1 MPWYYAGPEEKP
13 VGPVS
18 TDELHARRRNGLLGS
33 QTYIIEWNEEVGAVD
48 GWKFY
53 SEVFPVVPAM
63 APLPP
68 PPPPPVSGPA
78 GPHGPPP
85 APGLS
90 AAPHAHYPPPSPG
103 ASQPHPLFPSAG
115 HAPVPAAATFP
126 HPASP
131 HGHYP
136 ARRTNSWCAWGFGLG
151 ITGFVLSFACIGILI
166 AVPALFVSLIGFAK
180 VQSHR
185 EQSGRGLA
193 VAGAVLSL
201 LAIVISLGLGAWLLP
216 PILKNHEWSVTEQ
229 SSTNS
234 E

>member
-1 MPWYYAGPEEKP
+1 
-13 VGPVS
+13 
-18 TDELHARRRNGLLGS
+18 
-33 QTYIIEWNEEVGAVD
+33 
-48 GWKFY
+48 
-53 SEVFPVVPAM
+53 M

-68 PPPPPVSGPA
+68 APPAIPAPVPTA
-78 GPHGPPP
+78 PQVPPP
-85 APGLS
+85 APGFS
-90 AAPHAHYPPPSPG
+90 AGPHGHYPSSPA

-115 HAPVPAAATFP
+115 HAPLPAATPAFP
-126 HPASP
+126 HAASP

-136 ARRTNSWCAWGFGLG
+136 ARKTNSWCAWGFGLG

-166 AVPALFVSLIGFAK
+166 AVPALLVCVIGFAK
-180 VQSHR
+180 VQSRR

-201 LAIVISLGLGAWLLP
+201 LAIFISLGLGSWLIP

-234 E
+234 Q

>member
-18 TDELHARRRNGLLGS
+18 TEELHARRRNGLLGS

-53 SEVFPVVPAM
+53 SEIFPVVPPM

-68 PPPPPVSGPA
+68 PPLPTPNPA

-85 APGLS
+85 VPGHS
-90 AAPHAHYPPPSPG
+90 AAPHAFYPPPSP
-103 ASQPHPLFPSAG
+103 AISQPHPLFPSAG
-115 HAPVPAAATFP
+115 HAPVPVATTFP
-126 HPASP
+126 HAAAP

-136 ARRTNSWCAWGFGLG
+136 PRKTNAWCAWGFGLG
-151 ITGFVLSFACIGILI
+151 ITAFILSFGCIGILV
-166 AVPALFVSLIGFAK
+166 AVPALIICIIGFAK

-193 VAGAVLSL
+193 VAGGVLSL
-201 LAIVISLGLGAWLLP
+201 LAIVLSLALSAWLLP
-216 PILKNHEWSVTEQ
+216 SILKNHEWSVTEQ